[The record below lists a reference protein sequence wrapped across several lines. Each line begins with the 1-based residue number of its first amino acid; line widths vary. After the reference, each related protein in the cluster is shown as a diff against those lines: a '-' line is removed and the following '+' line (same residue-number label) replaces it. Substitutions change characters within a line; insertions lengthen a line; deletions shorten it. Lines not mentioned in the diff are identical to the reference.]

1 MVTMSRTSIVKP
13 NSKYALLVTNNSD
26 VEPPCF
32 SQVVKQA
39 AWRKAMGAEFDAL
52 QLNGTW
58 SLVPARPRVKILPNK
73 WVFKIKWRP
82 DGSINRYKARLV
94 VNGFH

>member
-1 MVTMSRTSIVKP
+1 M
-13 NSKYALLVTNNSD
+13 TNDSD
-26 VEPPCF
+26 VEPSCF

-58 SLVPARPRVKILPNK
+58 SLVPARPRMNILQNK
-73 WVFKIKWRP
+73 LVFKIKRRP
-82 DGSINRYKARLV
+82 DGSVDKCQARFV
-94 VNGFH
+94 ANGFH

>member
-1 MVTMSRTSIVKP
+1 
-13 NSKYALLVTNNSD
+13 VTNDSD
-26 VEPPCF
+26 VEPSCF

-58 SLVPARPRVKILPNK
+58 SLVPARPRMNISPNK
-73 WVFKIKWRP
+73 WVFKIKRQP
-82 DGSINRYKARLV
+82 DGSVDRYKARLV
-94 VNGFH
+94 ANEFH